1 MCLSRTT
8 ALMCVKSKYPMNLF
22 MLFAFTATM
31 SYTIGI
37 VCTAYASLGLM
48 VVVVEAFALT
58 SLLWIQLCVR
68 ERMACYLLHHA
79 LLPSIFWF

>member
-1 MCLSRTT
+1 
-8 ALMCVKSKYPMNLF
+8 MNLF

-48 VVVVEAFALT
+48 VVVVEAFAIT
-58 SLLWIQLCVR
+58 SLVFIGMRPAPLVDAISTQIARTCAHTHMR
-68 ERMACYLLHHA
+68 CRAHA
-79 LLPSIFWF
+79 SP